1 MLGPSSDVN
10 LTSDTTVYCLQ
21 ICRTRTYV
29 HATRSQFVNP
39 PGSGVY
45 LTPEPDSTPINAL
58 FYKQTHCNAR
68 ESPAS
73 EGLQLACKSFSEP

>member
-1 MLGPSSDVN
+1 M
-10 LTSDTTVYCLQ
+10 
-21 ICRTRTYV
+21 
-29 HATRSQFVNP
+29 RSQFVNP

-58 FYKQTHCNAR
+58 FNKQTHCNAR